1 MEKELSTR
9 YATFHV
15 GDLFFGIEVLKV
27 QELLRYQEV
36 TRVPLAHPV
45 IEGLINLRGQIVT
58 AVDMRRRLKIE
69 PRQTGQPPMNIV
81 VRSGDNAVSLLVD
94 EIGDVLEVARD
105 SCEAPPDTLRAEE
118 KEIVE
123 GVCKLEGKL
132 LLTIDTEKLL
142 RSFSET
148 PAGQGGAGGIL
159 PTTPLIQ

>member
-1 MEKELSTR
+1 MEKDLSTR

-27 QELLRYQEV
+27 QELLRSQDV

-58 AVDMRRRLKIE
+58 AVDMRRQLKIE
-69 PRQTGQPPMNIV
+69 PRPADRLPMNIV

-94 EIGDVLEVARD
+94 EIGDVLEVASE
-105 SCEAPPDTLRAEE
+105 SCEPPPDTLRAEE
-118 KEIVE
+118 KEIVD

-132 LLTIDTEKLL
+132 LLTIDTERLV
-142 RSFSET
+142 RSFSES
-148 PAGQGGAGGIL
+148 PAGTGGAGVL
-159 PTTPLIQ
+159 SPATLIQ